1 LNRPI
6 VQWEPFAPV
15 AELESRAY
23 RLEREN
29 SALTEDNTSLCSLV
43 EAQSLMLAD
52 KCRQIALLEQEVAR
66 LKSPGRY
73 SATRR
78 QTVRYIGQV
87 K

>member
-1 LNRPI
+1 VNRPI
-6 VQWEPFAPV
+6 VSWEPFAPV
-15 AELESRAY
+15 AEF
-23 RLEREN
+23 ERQVA
-29 SALTEDNTSLCSLV
+29 ALTEDNTSLCSLV